1 MSRTFA
7 VKMLPITQS
16 IMVKRACKIPVLS
29 KPKYNSLLY
38 SILLLT
44 LHRSFGSSSPNFQ
57 FLVMN
62 LGVCSKINHIFIW
75 YRHKLTLSCKDTSFL
90 QINSHELQFL
100 PQNCVC

>member
-1 MSRTFA
+1 MSITFA

-44 LHRSFGSSSPNFQ
+44 LHRSFGSSSPSFQ

-62 LGVCSKINHIFIW
+62 LG
-75 YRHKLTLSCKDTSFL
+75 YAQKLTIYLYGIG
-90 QINSHELQFL
+90 INSHFL
-100 PQNCVC
+100 AKIHLFCK

>member
-1 MSRTFA
+1 MSITFA

-44 LHRSFGSSSPNFQ
+44 LHRSFGSSSPCFQ
-57 FLVMN
+57 FLVMK
-62 LGVCSKINHIFIW
+62 VRIF
-75 YRHKLTLSCKDTSFL
+75 YK
-90 QINSHELQFL
+90 
-100 PQNCVC
+100 